1 MKNNM
6 ENFEQQS
13 CCKCK
18 IPALE
23 EIKFPNIENK
33 EVINVGSISV

>member
-1 MKNNM
+1 MKN
-6 ENFEQQS
+6 FDQQN
-13 CCKCK
+13 CCK

-33 EVINVGSISV
+33 EVRTSPIEMLRENEK